1 MIEKSKFFW
10 LIIFTVCIFSCR
22 KDKPETLSNAV
33 SVSNGGGVYII
44 NEGNFQF
51 GNAKVSY
58 YDFAAGNVAED
69 LFQPSNH
76 AALGDVCQSIYSF
89 NNKIYLVLNN
99 SQKIV
104 VVNPSNFVQAATIN
118 GFNSPR
124 CFLPVSNSKAYVTD
138 LYANV
143 ISIVDLNSNSITGNI
158 PLKGWTE
165 QLIQVYGEVFV
176 CNKNADKLFVIN
188 AASDKISDSI
198 LIGYGANSI
207 QEDKNG
213 KLWILC
219 NGDST
224 KNIHASLC
232 RINPISH
239 QVEQDFSFADKHD
252 FPLRLKTNGSNDI
265 LYFINGGIFKMNIL
279 DNNLPNNSF
288 VVKGSHNFYGIGINP
303 VNGEV
308 YAADAIDY
316 VQRGIIYRYK
326 NDGTLISNFLAGI
339 IPSDFYF
346 N

>member
-1 MIEKSKFFW
+1 MIKKSKFLW
-10 LIIFTVCIFSCR
+10 LIFCSVFIFSCR
-22 KDKPETLSNAV
+22 KDKPETFNNTAV
-33 SVSNGGGVYII
+33 VNNSGSVYII

-58 YDFAAGNVAED
+58 YDFASGNVAED
-69 LFQPSNH
+69 LFQPANH
-76 AALGDVCQSIYSF
+76 AALGDVCQSINSF

-104 VVNPSNFVQAATIN
+104 VVNPSNFVQTTTIN

-124 CFLPVSNSKAYVTD
+124 YFLPVSNNKAYVTD
-138 LYANV
+138 LYANA

-165 QLIQVYGEVFV
+165 ELLQVYGEVFV
-176 CNKNADKLFVIN
+176 CNKNSDKLFVIN

-198 LIGYGANSI
+198 LISYGANSI

-213 KLWILC
+213 KLWVLC

-224 KNIHASLC
+224 KNIHASLR

-239 QVEQDFSFADKHD
+239 QVEKNFSFADKHD
-252 FPLRLKTNGSNDI
+252 FPQRLKINESNDI
-265 LYFINGGIFKMNIL
+265 LFFINGGIFKMNIA
-279 DNNLPNNSF
+279 DNNLPSNSL
-288 VVKGSHNFYGIGINP
+288 VPKGTHNFYGIGVNP
-303 VNGEV
+303 VNGDL

-316 VQRGIIYRYK
+316 VQRGMIYRYK

>member
-1 MIEKSKFFW
+1 MTKKSKFLW
-10 LIIFTVCIFSCR
+10 LIIFSVLIFACK
-22 KDKPETLSNAV
+22 KDKPEQLSQGV
-33 SVSNGGGVYII
+33 SISNGGGVYII

-58 YDFAAGNVAED
+58 YDFASGNVTED
-69 LFQPSNH
+69 LFQPANQ
-76 AALGDVCQSIYSF
+76 AALGDECQSVNAF
-89 NNKIYLVLNN
+89 NNKIYFVLNN

-104 VVNPSNFVQAATIN
+104 VVNPSNFVQTATIN

-124 CFLPVSNSKAYVTD
+124 YFLPISNNKAYVTD
-138 LYANV
+138 LYADA

-165 QLIQVYGEVFV
+165 QLLQVYGEVFV
-176 CNKNADKLFVIN
+176 CNKKSNKLFVID

-198 LIGYGANSI
+198 SIGYGANSI

-224 KNIHASLC
+224 KNIYASLS
-232 RINPISH
+232 RINPVSH
-239 QVEQDFSFADKHD
+239 QVEQSFSFADKHD
-252 FPLRLKTNGSNDI
+252 FPLRLKLNGSNDI
-265 LYFINGGIFKMNIL
+265 LYFINGSIYKMNIT
-279 DNNLPNNSF
+279 DSNLPSTAF
-288 VVKGSHNFYGIGINP
+288 IAKATHNFYGIGVNP
-303 VNGEV
+303 VNGDL

-316 VQRGIIYRYK
+316 VQRGIIYRYDV
-326 NDGTLISNFLAGI
+326 NGNLITSFLAGI